1 MNSEKSMP
9 LNSVEMG
16 KSAKIKDVVG
26 GDAVCKKL
34 MEMGLNKGTIIEIM
48 NNDIGHL
55 VVKLGETRLVLGRS
69 MAQKVMVREV

>member
-1 MNSEKSMP
+1 MIESNMP
-9 LNSVEMG
+9 LNAVSMG
-16 KSAKIKDVVG
+16 RSAEIKDVVG
-26 GDAVCKKL
+26 SEIMCKKL
-34 MEMGLNKGTIIEIM
+34 MEMGLSKGTIIEIM

>member
-1 MNSEKSMP
+1 MNEKSMP
-9 LNSVEMG
+9 LNAVSMG
-16 KSAKIKDVVG
+16 RSAEIKDVVG
-26 GDAVCKKL
+26 GEVMCKKL
-34 MEMGLNKGTIIEIM
+34 MEMGLSKGTIIEIM